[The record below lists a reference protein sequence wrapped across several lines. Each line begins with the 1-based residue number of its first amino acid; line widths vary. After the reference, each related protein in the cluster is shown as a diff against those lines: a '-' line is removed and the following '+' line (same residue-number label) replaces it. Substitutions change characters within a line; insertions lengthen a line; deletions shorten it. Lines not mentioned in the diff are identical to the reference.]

1 MGHTEEYQRVEPQP
15 VAIPQYSPEPRRP
28 TQYVEPQPVG
38 IPQYAPEPASPQF
51 APAPSSDF
59 ASASSS
65 SFASSPSTSFA
76 SEPSQ
81 QSYWTPRS
89 KRSTHDDNLEEVSEV
104 ELRAILDEMSA
115 NDLIE
120 LAELVEEDEDVNGKS
135 RTKRG
140 LGHLL
145 LKALPGPKKLA
156 PLALAAPLLA

>member
-1 MGHTEEYQRVEPQP
+1 MG
-15 VAIPQYSPEPRRP
+15 
-28 TQYVEPQPVG
+28 YVEPQPVG

-65 SFASSPSTSFA
+65 SFASASSFASSPSTSFA
-76 SEPSQ
+76 PEPSQ
-81 QSYWTPRS
+81 QAYWTQRS

-120 LAELVEEDEDVNGKS
+120 LAELVEEDEDVNGNS
-135 RTKRG
+135 RTQETRS
-140 LGHLL
+140 LGSCCSTSCWSTSEE
-145 LKALPGPKKLA
+145 ASPSSRTSRC
-156 PLALAAPLLA
+156 